1 MAWNSETARE
11 AGRKGRRGKQKHAGQ
26 LRDMLMQELDT
37 GRLRYALS
45 ELDSVQYVK
54 AMGTLM
60 QYAVPRL
67 QAIQIATVEDIEG
80 VLTEMSLVE
89 RSRIANKLI
98 ELAGNG
104 Q

>member
-11 AGRKGRRGKQKHAGQ
+11 AGRKGRRGKQKHAGK
-26 LRDMLMQELDT
+26 LRDMLMEELDT

-45 ELDSVQYVK
+45 ELDHVQYVK

-67 QAIQIATVEDIEG
+67 QAIQIASAEDINEA
-80 VLTEMSLVE
+80 LENMTLIE
-89 RSRIANKLI
+89 RKRVADKLI
-98 ELAGNG
+98 ELA
-104 Q
+104 QDE